1 VAPSI
6 ELSYLRCFNEHGS
19 GWEVGI
25 IGGVG
30 VGVWGTG
37 SHDRDAAGQVTPL
50 ISVFTGLR
58 F

>member
-1 VAPSI
+1 V
-6 ELSYLRCFNEHGS
+6 ELSHLRCFNDHGA

-25 IGGVG
+25 VV

-37 SHDRDAAGQVTPL
+37 SHDRGAGGQVTPL